1 MKWFVEIKDNTTD
14 LYITIGSFSLEEL
27 LSWDYEGYRIEF
39 SDENSKYIY
48 EQHKRLY
55 EDGVI

>member
-14 LYITIGSFSLEEL
+14 LYITSGSFSLEEL
-27 LSWDYEGYRIEF
+27 LSWEEEGFRIEF
-39 SDENSKYIY
+39 SDKNSAKIY

-55 EDGVI
+55 KEGAI